1 MRRSNTFELA
11 AGLLLLVLL
20 LAATGQGS
28 PQKHKHREH
37 KHKEKRFEAVVR
49 AEARDYAGRY
59 VGIDDSYILEI
70 GAEADGR
77 LKITSRE
84 GARRAELR
92 DIRLDGARV
101 TATKVYEDGSTAKF
115 EGLFADRVLNGER
128 RFGVVVSGLDIK
140 LDGMTIDRTFYRLF
154 TEPR

>member
-11 AGLLLLVLL
+11 AGLLILILV
-20 LAATGQGS
+20 LAATAQGS
-28 PQKHKHREH
+28 PQKYKQH

-59 VGIDDSYILEI
+59 VGIDDSYVLEV

-92 DIRLDGARV
+92 DIRLDGARL

-128 RFGVVVSGLDIK
+128 RFGVVVSGLDIR
-140 LDGMTIDRTFYRLF
+140 LDGMTINRTFYRLF

>member
-11 AGLLLLVLL
+11 AGLLILILV
-20 LAATGQGS
+20 LAATAQGS
-28 PQKHKHREH
+28 PQKYKQH

-70 GAEADGR
+70 GTEADGR

-92 DIRLDGARV
+92 DIRLDGARLS
-101 TATKVYEDGSTAKF
+101 ATKVYEDGSTAKF

-128 RFGVVVSGLDIK
+128 SFGVVVSGLNIK
-140 LDGMTIDRTFYRLF
+140 LDGMTINRTFYRLF

>member
-11 AGLLLLVLL
+11 AGLLILILVL
-20 LAATGQGS
+20 AAAAQGAT
-28 PQKHKHREH
+28 QKH

-59 VGIDDSYILEI
+59 VGIDDSYVLEV
-70 GAEADGR
+70 GTEADGR

-84 GARRAELR
+84 GSRRAELR
-92 DIRLDGARV
+92 DIRLDGARL

-140 LDGMTIDRTFYRLF
+140 LDGMTINRTFYRLF

>member
-11 AGLLLLVLL
+11 AGLLILILV
-20 LAATGQGS
+20 LAATAQGS
-28 PQKHKHREH
+28 PQKYKQH

-49 AEARDYAGRY
+49 MDARDYAGRY
-59 VGIDDSYILEI
+59 VGIDDSYVLEI
-70 GAEADGR
+70 GTEADGR
-77 LKITSRE
+77 LKITSHE
-84 GARRAELR
+84 GARRATLR
-92 DIRLDGARV
+92 DIRLDGARL

-128 RFGVVVSGLDIK
+128 RFGVVVSGLDIR
-140 LDGMTIDRTFYRLF
+140 LEGLTINRTFYRLF

>member
-20 LAATGQGS
+20 LAATAEGS

-49 AEARDYAGRY
+49 VDARDYAGRY
-59 VGIDDSYILEI
+59 IGIDDSYVLEV
-70 GAEADGR
+70 GTEADGR

-92 DIRLDGARV
+92 DIRLDGARLS
-101 TATKVYEDGSTAKF
+101 ATKVYEDGSTAKF

-140 LDGMTIDRTFYRLF
+140 LDGLTINRTFYRLF

>member
-11 AGLLLLVLL
+11 AGLLILVLL
-20 LAATGQGS
+20 LAATAEGS
-28 PQKHKHREH
+28 PQKYKQH

-49 AEARDYAGRY
+49 ADARDYAGRY
-59 VGIDDSYILEI
+59 VGIDDSYVLEV

-92 DIRLDGARV
+92 DVRLDGARI

-140 LDGMTIDRTFYRLF
+140 LDGMTINRTFYRLF

>member
-11 AGLLLLVLL
+11 AGLLILILV
-20 LAATGQGS
+20 LAATAQGS
-28 PQKHKHREH
+28 PQKYKQH

-49 AEARDYAGRY
+49 MDARDYAGRY
-59 VGIDDSYILEI
+59 VGIDDSYVLEI
-70 GAEADGR
+70 STEADGR
-77 LKITSRE
+77 LKITSHE
-84 GARRAELR
+84 GARRATLR
-92 DIRLDGARV
+92 DIRLDGARL

-128 RFGVVVSGLDIK
+128 RFGVVVSGLDIR
-140 LDGMTIDRTFYRLF
+140 LEGLTINRTFYRLF

>member
-11 AGLLLLVLL
+11 AGLLILILV
-20 LAATGQGS
+20 LAATAEGS
-28 PQKHKHREH
+28 PQKYKQH

-59 VGIDDSYILEI
+59 VGIDESYVLEV
-70 GAEADGR
+70 GTEADGR
-77 LKITSRE
+77 LKITSHE
-84 GARRAELR
+84 GPRRAELR
-92 DIRLDGARV
+92 DIRLDGARL

-128 RFGVVVSGLDIK
+128 RFGVVVSGLDLRLEGLTTLSRI
-140 LDGMTIDRTFYRLF
+140 FYRLF

>member
-11 AGLLLLVLL
+11 AGLLILILV
-20 LAATGQGS
+20 LAATVQGS
-28 PQKHKHREH
+28 PQKH

-59 VGIDDSYILEI
+59 VGIDDSYVLEV
-70 GAEADGR
+70 GTEADGR
-77 LKITSRE
+77 LKITSHE

-92 DIRLDGARV
+92 DLRLDGARL

-128 RFGVVVSGLDIK
+128 RFGVVVSGLDIR
-140 LDGMTIDRTFYRLF
+140 LDGMTINRTFYRLF

>member
-11 AGLLLLVLL
+11 AGLLILILV
-20 LAATGQGS
+20 LAATASGS
-28 PQKHKHREH
+28 PQKH

-59 VGIDDSYILEI
+59 VGIDDSYVLEV
-70 GAEADGR
+70 GTEADGR
-77 LKITSRE
+77 LKITSHE

-92 DIRLDGARV
+92 DLRLDGARL

-128 RFGVVVSGLDIK
+128 RFGVVVSGLDIR
-140 LDGMTIDRTFYRLF
+140 LDGLTINRTFYRLF

>member
-11 AGLLLLVLL
+11 AGLLILILV
-20 LAATGQGS
+20 LAATAQGS
-28 PQKHKHREH
+28 PQKH

-59 VGIDDSYILEI
+59 VGIDDSYVLEI
-70 GAEADGR
+70 GTEADGR

-92 DIRLDGARV
+92 DIRLDGARI
-101 TATKVYEDGSTAKF
+101 TATKVYEDDSTAKF

-128 RFGVVVSGLDIK
+128 SFGVVVSGLNIK
-140 LDGMTIDRTFYRLF
+140 LEGLTINRTFYRLF

>member
-11 AGLLLLVLL
+11 AGLLILILV
-20 LAATGQGS
+20 LAATAQGS
-28 PQKHKHREH
+28 PQKYKQH

-59 VGIDDSYILEI
+59 VGIDDSYVLEVA
-70 GAEADGR
+70 AEADGR

-92 DIRLDGARV
+92 DILLDGARL

-128 RFGVVVSGLDIK
+128 RFGVVVSGLDIR
-140 LDGMTIDRTFYRLF
+140 LDGMTINRTFYRLF